1 MPQNTHEKIQISLGH
16 SDKFSVQGIAEGV
29 EDGEGNVRCG
39 TMLITSLL
47 SLSWEQAEAALEKR
61 YVATC

>member
-1 MPQNTHEKIQISLGH
+1 MPQNTHEKIQILLGQ
-16 SDKFSVQGIAEGV
+16 SEKFLVQGIAEGV
-29 EDGEGNVRCG
+29 EDGEGSVRCG

-47 SLSWEQAEAALEKR
+47 PSPWEQAEAALEKR